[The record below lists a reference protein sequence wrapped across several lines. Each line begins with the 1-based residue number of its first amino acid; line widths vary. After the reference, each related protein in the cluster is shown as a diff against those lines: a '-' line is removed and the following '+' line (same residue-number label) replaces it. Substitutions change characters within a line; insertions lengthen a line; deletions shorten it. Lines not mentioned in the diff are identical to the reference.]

1 MESLVTELDKIIR
14 GIITSILVY
23 NTVFGA
29 SSELNWG
36 FLNTI

>member
-1 MESLVTELDKIIR
+1 MMTQLDKFIR

-23 NTVFGA
+23 NAVFGA
-29 SSELNWG
+29 SSEFNWG